1 MWCNWNSRSS
11 DLAKNLIY
19 RHKEKFEHYTL
30 FKKNNISFLKYSGDP
45 IIISVIHKKKY
56 IELIGIYATNLYFRK
71 QMHLCATKCSVKL
84 IKIPI
89 KERIIF
95 IHHNNTIKDI
105 FVVFHCKMNNI
116 VIPKKN
122 YLRAIFLSIGSSD
135 ANCPHNSI
143 CKGKKGSWVALKI
156 RMNDS
161 CLQWPGGTIFFD
173 Q

>member
-1 MWCNWNSRSS
+1 MNIIHYSKR
-11 DLAKNLIY
+11 LIRASLNTSIANCGY
-19 RHKEKFEHYTL
+19 HT
-30 FKKNNISFLKYSGDP
+30 
-45 IIISVIHKKKY
+45 IISVIHKKKY
-56 IELIGIYATNLYFRK
+56 IEGIGIYATNLYFRK

-122 YLRAIFLSIGSSD
+122 YLRAIFCQLARVMPIVHTTQSAKERRGVEWLW
-135 ANCPHNSI
+135 
-143 CKGKKGSWVALKI
+143 K
-156 RMNDS
+156 
-161 CLQWPGGTIFFD
+161 
-173 Q
+173 

>member
-1 MWCNWNSRSS
+1 MQLKFPQFRSCKKIAS
-11 DLAKNLIY
+11 LGISENLNII
-19 RHKEKFEHYTL
+19 HYSKRLIRASLNTSIA
-30 FKKNNISFLKYSGDP
+30 NCGYHT
-45 IIISVIHKKKY
+45 IISVSHKKKY
-56 IELIGIYATNLYFRK
+56 IEGIGIYATNLYFRK

-143 CKGKKGSWVALKI
+143 CKGKKGS
-156 RMNDS
+156 
-161 CLQWPGGTIFFD
+161 
-173 Q
+173 

>member
-1 MWCNWNSRSS
+1 MGISE
-11 DLAKNLIY
+11 NLNII
-19 RHKEKFEHYTL
+19 HYSKRLIRASLNTSIT
-30 FKKNNISFLKYSGDP
+30 NYHT
-45 IIISVIHKKKY
+45 IISVSHKKKY
-56 IELIGIYATNLYFRK
+56 IEGIGIYATNLYFRK

-95 IHHNNTIKDI
+95 IHHNNTMKDI

-143 CKGKKGSWVALKI
+143 CKGKKGSRVALKI

-161 CLQWPGGTIFFD
+161 CLQ
-173 Q
+173 